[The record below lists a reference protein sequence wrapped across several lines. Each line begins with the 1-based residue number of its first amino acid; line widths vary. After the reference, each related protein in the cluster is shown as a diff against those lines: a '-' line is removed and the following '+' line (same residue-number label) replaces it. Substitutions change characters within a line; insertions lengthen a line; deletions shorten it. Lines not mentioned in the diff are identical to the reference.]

1 MSVQIEGAEQ
11 MTIKTLEDRLNIV
24 EKELTQLK
32 QQVEADKQQ
41 TSLPWWE
48 QIFGTFVD
56 SEAHE
61 EATRLGREYR
71 ESLRPK
77 DGEDAD

>member
-1 MSVQIEGAEQ
+1 MATE
-11 MTIKTLEDRLNIV
+11 TLEARLSVV
-24 EKELTQLK
+24 EQELAQLK
-32 QQVEADKQQ
+32 QKIQAETPPA
-41 TSLPWWE
+41 SLPWWE
-48 QIFGTFVD
+48 QIFGTFAD

-77 DGEDAD
+77 DYEETD